1 VPSRFFLPIIISLL
15 LSLAIVP
22 LFAQANPTTFPFRQ
36 RVVFVPN
43 PNAEEKITND
53 LLQHIADGSGRLRS
67 MVAYTIEGRLN
78 LYLQPNGNGRIIGTI
93 LLESFSV
100 NGDMHYRDFSLGKV
114 LDPDLLRFEVV
125 VKNTEGRI
133 VYSESPSQLPVKEA
147 GSVVYGFETTRK
159 NANGELQATVSNIH
173 FSYSEAA
180 YQRLDQWFGYL
191 EEYYSAGARLNEI
204 QNELKVLDFADP
216 TKLILGEF
224 ALCEAERQLAL
235 ISQQGFLKGLD
246 GATGDPEGVFL
257 RYNEVVNRTGI
268 LRSTFNN
275 RMAVIDS
282 LLYDSGRTFFQM
294 GQLNAARDRFE
305 NSLMLSPFFIPS
317 HLALAE
323 LDLLQGRK
331 ELSIN
336 RLGGVF
342 SKMFPSGEWRH
353 LALALTDSVMTAYF
367 REAFNLNR
375 EGRFKESLD
384 LMAPLEAFCETTD
397 GFIDCPFELEFR
409 LNQSHMGM
417 YRSFLVVGGRAL
429 RNNNLNLCRIYT
441 TSAVE
446 YQRNNQRFIP
456 DASEA
461 FDVLQQTVNRHLELA
476 ASHFSNKEYLRSS
489 ESFASAIELCN
500 QYNELFCPANLDRR
514 HQLALEM
521 HERREIATPT
531 AATVHADPETIIL
544 PPLLGQPREELLEK
558 IQFGQLQAW
567 AGNLQAAREMQE
579 EAVRIS
585 RIFRLSNDIAIQGE
599 MQKLVQQI
607 KGKECELTAREL
619 SALLILGLNYKQFGE
634 ISLAVQTGETIQDLL
649 KAHPHC
655 LLQPGDSLEWLIN
668 LAPAAAYLELIKDAQ
683 RTFNPSEPGQ
693 YQNTFEKFHLTEI
706 FFIENNLDSQKTPY
720 TSLQNFIS
728 GTRDLE
734 IIKAGIA
741 FMAGHASTY
750 ENDIIP
756 LFLILKEAGLTR
768 NETRSLQDLA
778 GRKLASHYHR
788 KNPGQQPEPL
798 VQSLTGRDN
807 WFRFFDQA
815 FIRYWGI
822 Y

>member
-15 LSLAIVP
+15 LSMACMPV
-22 LFAQANPTTFPFRQ
+22 FTQANPATFPFRQ

-67 MVAYTIEGRLN
+67 LVAYTIEGRLSIF
-78 LYLQPNGNGRIIGTI
+78 LQPNGNGRIIGTI

-125 VKNTEGRI
+125 VKNTEGRTI
-133 VYSESPSQLPVKEA
+133 YSESPSQLPVKEA
-147 GSVVYGFETTRK
+147 GSVVYQFETSRK
-159 NANGELQATVSNIH
+159 NGNGALQATVSNIH

-191 EEYYSAGARLNEI
+191 EEYYAASTRLNEI
-204 QNELKVLDFADP
+204 QNDLKVLGFSDP
-216 TKLILGEF
+216 TKLILDEF

-235 ISQQGFLKGLD
+235 LSHQGFLKGLD
-246 GATGDPEGVFL
+246 GAAGDPEGVFL
-257 RYNEVVNRTGI
+257 RYSELVNRTGI

-282 LLYDSGRTFFQM
+282 LLYESGRTFFQM
-294 GQLNAARDRFE
+294 GQLTSARDRFE
-305 NSLMLSPFFIPS
+305 NSLLLSPFYIPS

-331 ELSIN
+331 EQAIN

-353 LALALTDSVMTAYF
+353 RALALTDSVMAAYF

-384 LMAPLEAFCETTD
+384 LMAPLEMFCQTTH
-397 GFIDCPFELEFR
+397 GFIDCPNELEFR

-441 TSAVE
+441 ASAVE

-461 FDVLQQTVNRHLELA
+461 FDVLQQAVNRHLELA
-476 ASHFSNKEYLRSS
+476 AGFFSNQEYLRSS
-489 ESFASAIELCN
+489 QSYASAIGLCN
-500 QYNELFCPANLDRR
+500 EYNELFCPANLERR

-531 AATVHADPETIIL
+531 AATVLTDPETIVL

-567 AGNLQAAREMQE
+567 AGNLQIAREMQE
-579 EAVRIS
+579 EAIRIS
-585 RIFRLSNDIAIQGE
+585 RIFRLSNDIAIQAG
-599 MQKLVQQI
+599 MQKLKQQI
-607 KGKECELTAREL
+607 EEKECELTAREL
-619 SALLILGLNYKQFGE
+619 SALLIRGLNYKQFGE
-634 ISLAVQTGETIQDLL
+634 IRLAAQTGETIQELL
-649 KAHPHC
+649 KAQPHC
-655 LLQPGDSLEWLIN
+655 LLQPGDSLERLTS
-668 LAPAAAYLELIKDAQ
+668 LAPVAAYLELIQDAQ
-683 RTFNPSEPGQ
+683 NTFRPSEPVQ
-693 YQNTFEKFHLTEI
+693 FQKSFEKFHLAEI
-706 FFIENNLDSQKTPY
+706 FYAENNLASLESPY
-720 TSLQNFIS
+720 TSLQSFIS
-728 GTRDLE
+728 GSGNLE
-734 IIKAGIA
+734 VIKAGIA

-750 ENDIIP
+750 EDNIIP
-756 LFLILKEAGLTR
+756 LLLILKEAGITR

-778 GRKLASHYHR
+778 GRMLASHYYR
-788 KNPGQQPEPL
+788 KNPGQRPEPL
-798 VQSLTGRDN
+798 VHSLTGRDN

-815 FIRYWGI
+815 FLRYWGI

>member
-1 VPSRFFLPIIISLL
+1 MAFM
-15 LSLAIVP
+15 P
-22 LFAQANPTTFPFRQ
+22 LFAQGNNTTFPFRQ
-36 RVVFVPN
+36 RVIFVPN

-78 LYLQPNGNGRIIGTI
+78 LNLQQNGNGRITGTI
-93 LLESFSV
+93 LLENLSV

-114 LDPDLLRFEVV
+114 LDPDLLHFEIV
-125 VKNTEGRI
+125 VKNTEGRTI
-133 VYSESPSQLPVKEA
+133 YSESPSQRPVKEA
-147 GSVVYGFETTRK
+147 GSVAYHFETSRK
-159 NANGELQATVSNIH
+159 NGNDGLQATVGNIH

-191 EEYYSAGARLNEI
+191 EEYYAASARLNEI
-204 QNELKVLDFADP
+204 QNELKVLDFFDP
-216 TKLILGEF
+216 SKLILDEF
-224 ALCEAERQLAL
+224 ALCEAERQMAL
-235 ISQQGFLKGLD
+235 ISNQGFLKGLD
-246 GATGDPEGVFL
+246 GAAGDPEGVFL
-257 RYNEVVNRTGI
+257 RYSEVVNRTGI
-268 LRSTFNN
+268 LRSAFND

-282 LLYDSGRTFFQM
+282 LLYESGRFFMQM
-294 GQLNAARDRFE
+294 GQLTSARDRFE

-323 LDLLQGRK
+323 LDLQLGRK
-331 ELSIN
+331 EQAIN

-353 LALALTDSVMTAYF
+353 RALALTDSVMAAYF

-384 LMAPLEAFCETTD
+384 LMAPLETFCETTD
-397 GFIDCPFELEFR
+397 GFIDCPYELEFR

-429 RNNNLNLCRIYT
+429 RNDNLNLCRIYT
-441 TSAVE
+441 ASAVE

-461 FDVLQQTVNRHLELA
+461 FDVLQQAVNRYLELA
-476 ASHFSNKEYLRSS
+476 ASHFSNQEYLRSS
-489 ESFASAIELCN
+489 QSYASAMGLCN
-500 QYNELFCPANLDRR
+500 EHNELFCPANLDRR

-531 AATVHADPETIIL
+531 AATVLADPETIVL

-567 AGNLQAAREMQE
+567 AGNLQVAREMHE
-579 EAVRIS
+579 EAVRLS
-585 RIFRLSNDIAIQGE
+585 RIFRLSNDIGIIAE
-599 MQKLVQQI
+599 MQKLTKQI
-607 KGKECELTAREL
+607 EEKECELARREL
-619 SALLILGLNYKQFGE
+619 SALLNRGFSYKQFGE
-634 ISLAVQTGETIQDLL
+634 IRLAAQTGETIQELL
-649 KAHPHC
+649 KAHPQC
-655 LLQPGDSLEWLIN
+655 LLQPADSLVKLTS
-668 LAPAAAYLELIKDAQ
+668 LAPVAGYLELINEAQ
-683 RTFNPSEPGQ
+683 QTFRQSGHRNYEQS
-693 YQNTFEKFHLTEI
+693 FEKFHLAEI
-706 FFIENNLDSQKTPY
+706 FYIENNLDSQETPHQ
-720 TSLQNFIS
+720 SLRSFIS
-728 GTRDLE
+728 GTGDLE
-734 IIKAGIA
+734 LIKAGIA
-741 FMAGHASTY
+741 FMAGYASVY
-750 ENDIIP
+750 EADIIP
-756 LFLILKEAGLTR
+756 LLHILKEAGLTR
-768 NETRSLQDLA
+768 NDTRSLQDLA
-778 GRKLASHYHR
+778 GRKLASYYHR

-807 WFRFFDQA
+807 WFRLFDQA
-815 FIRYWGI
+815 FVRYWGI